1 MSSIVNCAASSNSK
15 SHPDPLCTMVHFQHL
30 PHANVYFVPTL
41 RDHPLFIEESDIGEI
56 NNSSGRGD
64 AFLHY
69 SDNEVRMRRIS
80 GGLLGAPQQSAATE
94 VIRKTRISFE
104 MHSSAFFEDLF
115 ADDLLADDINEE
127 AAAKTT
133 NDNHQMAALVD
144 ALFGEGC
151 LQANVRI
158 PKAA

>member
-1 MSSIVNCAASSNSK
+1 
-15 SHPDPLCTMVHFQHL
+15 MVHL
-30 PHANVYFVPTL
+30 PQANVYYVPTF
-41 RDHPLFIEESDIGEI
+41 RNHPLFIEENDVGE
-56 NNSSGRGD
+56 NNHSSGRTD
-64 AFLHY
+64 AFLYY
-69 SDNEVRMRRIS
+69 SDNEVRIRHIS
-80 GGLLGAPQQSAATE
+80 GGILGAPQESAATE

-104 MHSSAFFEDLF
+104 MHSSVFFEDLF

>member
-1 MSSIVNCAASSNSK
+1 
-15 SHPDPLCTMVHFQHL
+15 MVHFQHL

-104 MHSSAFFEDLF
+104 LHPSLFFEDLF
-115 ADDLLADDINEE
+115 ADDLLADDVNEE
-127 AAAKTT
+127 AVVKNWNENPQLSADGT
-133 NDNHQMAALVD
+133 
-144 ALFGEGC
+144 F
-151 LQANVRI
+151 
-158 PKAA
+158 